1 MHLQYLLIVA
11 QRVRLGFQP
20 SPPMAK
26 YKNLSARSDTVDV
39 KSIPEGS
46 PKALTKSPAAS
57 GVEASRGSLLCTHP
71 QRAPAHNTLLYST
84 PLTKHNGEQRHHDAC
99 VCGNGMRRRVWLP
112 MTADNQWLTHSA
124 THQHRK
130 LQLDP
135 AGLAARPYDPP
146 CCVQRTRARQT
157 WVCGAGTPRGPC
169 RQPVRTHLNS
179 CQYGRVGSACA
190 LEGPFACTGAV
201 STPLSALAPFS
212 TAAGT
217 TTTVEPLVFS
227 PGSVLGSAGGSG
239 MAGHAG
245 ERVCCRD
252 PSCRRVF

>member
-157 WVCGAGTPRGPC
+157 WVCGAGTPMGTCAAPTC
-169 RQPVRTHLNS
+169 AVFPWPLPSTSTNAPKQLPVRQGGLSLRLRGAFRLHR
-179 CQYGRVGSACA
+179 GRLHSLVRA
-190 LEGPFACTGAV
+190 GAI
-201 STPLSALAPFS
+201 LHR
-212 TAAGT
+212 
-217 TTTVEPLVFS
+217 
-227 PGSVLGSAGGSG
+227 GG
-239 MAGHAG
+239 HHDH
-245 ERVCCRD
+245 R
-252 PSCRRVF
+252 